1 MADELKVLSSDTR
14 LKILNEL
21 KERPTTV
28 SFLSKTLNKHVTT
41 VSEHLGKLENAGLVE
56 RNQRNGG
63 KFVFYNL
70 TNKGKRIIES
80 TLNIKLVL
88 SGAILSILLISYVG
102 FLYLNQSRMI
112 AEAPLQKVV
121 GGAESYARLFNF
133 NQFLL
138 FMIPVFIGLFVLG
151 IIIGRK
157 LIGKGIPEY

>member
-1 MADELKVLSSDTR
+1 
-14 LKILNEL
+14 
-21 KERPTTV
+21 
-28 SFLSKTLNKHVTT
+28 VTT

-70 TNKGKRIIES
+70 TNKGKRIIEP

-88 SGAILSILLISYVG
+88 SGAVLSLLIIFYVG

-138 FMIPVFIGLFVLG
+138 FMVPVFIGLFVLG
-151 IIIGRK
+151 IIIGRR
-157 LIGKGIPEY
+157 LIRKGTPEY

>member
-1 MADELKVLSSDTR
+1 MADELKVISSDTR

-56 RNQRNGG
+56 RHQRNGG

-102 FLYLNQSRMI
+102 FLYLNQTRMM
-112 AEAPLQKVV
+112 AEAPLQKAV
-121 GGAESYARLFNF
+121 GGAETYARPSNF

-138 FMIPVFIGLFVLG
+138 FMIPIFIGLFILG

-157 LIGKGIPEY
+157 LIKKEKPEY